1 MADKM
6 LSSAQISIFCSSMA
20 MMLRSGVPIGEAV
33 GLFAEDNHGAMADV
47 AKSMSLEMEAGEA
60 FAAVAERTEAFP
72 AYALGVFRTAEDTGR
87 LDEALERLGD
97 YYQRQHELG
106 ERLKTTIAY
115 PVALLLLMCGVL
127 SVLVFAVLPMFQRVY
142 TSLTGSLVSSAYA
155 YVTLSSLVGRVAL
168 VLAVVV
174 AIALLALVLTMRTDE
189 GRKKL
194 QAPLEN
200 ASFTKNAIW
209 LLAVS
214 QLADTLSTLL
224 ASGTTPDD
232 AIHQALELA
241 EHDKLKEVLP
251 QCIED
256 MDHGESL
263 EETLFR
269 RGVFPALYG
278 RMLVGGGKSGNLER
292 VLARLSDRLGRDAED
307 GLCGVI
313 DATEPVLIGFLTVA
327 VGLTLLAVMLP
338 LLGILAAV

>member
-6 LSSAQISIFCSSMA
+6 LSSAQISVFCSSMS
-20 MMLRSGVPIGEAV
+20 MMLHSGVPIGEAV
-33 GLFAEDNHGAMADV
+33 GLFAEDNHGPMADV
-47 AKSMSLEMEAGEA
+47 AKSMSLDMEVGEA
-60 FAAVAERTEAFP
+60 FAAVAEKSEAFP

-87 LDEALERLGD
+87 LDEALDRLGD
-97 YYQRQHELG
+97 FYQRQHELG

-168 VLAVVV
+168 VLAVAV
-174 AIALLALVLTMRTDE
+174 AFALLALVLTMRTDE

-194 QAPLEN
+194 QSPLEN

-232 AIHQALELA
+232 AMHQALELA

-251 QCIED
+251 HCIQD
-256 MDHGESL
+256 MDDGESL

-327 VGLTLLAVMLP
+327 VGLTLLSVMLP